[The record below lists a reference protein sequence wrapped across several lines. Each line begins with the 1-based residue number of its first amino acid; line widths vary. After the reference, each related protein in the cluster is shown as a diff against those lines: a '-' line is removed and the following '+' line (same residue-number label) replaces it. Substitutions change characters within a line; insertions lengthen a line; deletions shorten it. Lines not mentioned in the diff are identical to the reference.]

1 MLKRT
6 LIPMAAGILL
16 ALGTVQGQEAEPD
29 FASILTEEETVIEPE
44 IEIEDGDMKPFKIVT
59 EDDISAVE
67 EADIYKSNTS
77 FFRVTRVRAKGAK
90 GGRIVVVRTSGDLD
104 PGRKWT
110 RVSGLGPATVTSRET
125 MMTRFFS
132 GGPLMYP
139 IAFLLL
145 GVIVIALNSGWVYR
159 REKQCPAQFVQK
171 AGQSIES
178 GDLDSFAS
186 LARGEKGLLP
196 RICEAMALNF
206 AISTEEDIRIRA
218 ESEAK
223 RQIGYLRLPLRTL
236 NFIAAVAPLLGLLG
250 TVMGMIAS
258 FDSLATEAASAY
270 KSQAMAAGIKVALL
284 TTAFGL
290 SVAVPALFVYFVF
303 NARLSSIIADCEGAA
318 AEFVHRL
325 SIMKRPGAAEE
336 RA

>member
-1 MLKRT
+1 MLKKT
-6 LIPMAAGILL
+6 LILMAAGIFL
-16 ALGTVQGQEAEPD
+16 ALGTVQGQEETPD
-29 FASILTEEETVIEPE
+29 FADILVEEEAVIEPE
-44 IEIEDGDMKPFKIVT
+44 VEDEDGDMKAFKIVT
-59 EDDISAVE
+59 DTDISAVE
-67 EADIYKSNTS
+67 EGDIYKSNTS

-90 GGRIVVVRTSGDLD
+90 GGRFVVERTSGELD

-125 MMTRFFS
+125 MMTRFIS

-159 REKQCPAQFVQK
+159 REKQCPAEFVEK

-178 GDLDSFAS
+178 GDLSSFEN

-196 RICEAMALNF
+196 RICEAMVLNF

-250 TVMGMIAS
+250 TVMGMITC
-258 FDSLATEAASAY
+258 FDSLAGEAASAY
-270 KSQAMAAGIKVALL
+270 KSQAMASGIKVALL

-290 SVAVPALFVYFVF
+290 SVAVPSLFVYFVF
-303 NARLSSIIADCEGAA
+303 NARLSSLIADCEGAA

-325 SIMKRPGAAEE
+325 ALNKRPGAAED